1 MKIKFVK
8 INASEQD
15 ALYIK
20 NLASD
25 LKIPI
30 KTVVE
35 RIVKLLKINE
45 HLIKNEEYINIFDS
59 TKFIDEIRKSF
70 VKENNRIL
78 GFYLTTDKR
87 IKELHSSMLYLLQ
100 ADEKEAEKIHPFWSE
115 YELQLNTF
123 KMYLK
128 TKYNIKNEDEI
139 LNELRSI
146 LTENQMKDYLLARER
161 TRKRK
166 LSIIRE

>member
-8 INASEQD
+8 INASEDD

-30 KTVVE
+30 KTAIE

-59 TKFIDEIRKSF
+59 SKFIDEIRKSF

-78 GFYLTTDKR
+78 GFYL
-87 IKELHSSMLYLLQ
+87 
-100 ADEKEAEKIHPFWSE
+100 
-115 YELQLNTF
+115 
-123 KMYLK
+123 
-128 TKYNIKNEDEI
+128 
-139 LNELRSI
+139 
-146 LTENQMKDYLLARER
+146 
-161 TRKRK
+161 
-166 LSIIRE
+166 